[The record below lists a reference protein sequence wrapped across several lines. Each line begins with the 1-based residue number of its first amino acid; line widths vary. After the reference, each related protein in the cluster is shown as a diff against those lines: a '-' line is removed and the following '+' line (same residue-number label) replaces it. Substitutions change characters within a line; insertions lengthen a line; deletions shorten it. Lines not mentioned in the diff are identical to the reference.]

1 MVKFSA
7 GDSKLRV
14 FGLSYLDTNANMATF
29 FCIPVT
35 CNFVCMCLQDMQR
48 GDKAVVDT
56 LTQLY
61 VNAIMH
67 LVRKLHP
74 LLRND
79 HSRLDYEAIFNKVGP
94 SLTFMFSIEVNA

>member
-1 MVKFSA
+1 MVKFSG

-14 FGLSYLDTNANMATF
+14 FSLSYLDTNANMATF

-35 CNFVCMCLQDMQR
+35 CNFVCMCLQDIQG
-48 GDKAVVDT
+48 GDKAVVDI

-74 LLRND
+74 LLITVDWIMRQYSTRSD
-79 HSRLDYEAIFNKVGP
+79 LH
-94 SLTFMFSIEVNA
+94 